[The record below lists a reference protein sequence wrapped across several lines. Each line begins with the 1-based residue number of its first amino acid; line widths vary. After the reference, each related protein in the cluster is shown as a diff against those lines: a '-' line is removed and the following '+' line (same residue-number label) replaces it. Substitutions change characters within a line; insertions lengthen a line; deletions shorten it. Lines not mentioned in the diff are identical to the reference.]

1 MKSTNYLLIK
11 LAFRTPVHFGKG
23 RLATSEMTIGAD
35 RLFSSLYQQALKT
48 PEGERLAEQLVASV
62 KNGTLRLSDTFP
74 YMENKWYLPKPV
86 MRLTLK
92 KEGNAIQKKSL
103 KKLSFIPSALFPAF
117 LHGEME
123 PEKELTHFER
133 IGEYLTRH
141 AVSLRNDSQPFRI
154 GLFQFSEGSGLY
166 FILYCSDDEVRSEIL
181 ALVDDLSFEGIGGK
195 RTIGQGRFDYE
206 VIDASPSEWKILEP
220 QMKCVERDRLFMM
233 LSAGFP
239 RKEECASIQGRK
251 ETIVGKRSGFIQSPD
266 YAKENVR
273 KKDFFLYLSG
283 SCFERPFSGDIFDVG
298 GNGTHPVFRY
308 ASPLWMELM

>member
-117 LHGEME
+117 H
-123 PEKELTHFER
+123 ER
-133 IGEYLTRH
+133 AFPA
-141 AVSLRNDSQPFRI
+141 AVFADNTQI
-154 GLFQFSEGSGLY
+154 VSGLQRKVD
-166 FILYCSDDEVRSEIL
+166 IVANRAPVIGKAEVF
-181 ALVDDLSFEGIGGK
+181 AM
-195 RTIGQGRFDYE
+195 Q
-206 VIDASPSEWKILEP
+206 
-220 QMKCVERDRLFMM
+220 
-233 LSAGFP
+233 
-239 RKEECASIQGRK
+239 
-251 ETIVGKRSGFIQSPD
+251 
-266 YAKENVR
+266 
-273 KKDFFLYLSG
+273 
-283 SCFERPFSGDIFDVG
+283 
-298 GNGTHPVFRY
+298 
-308 ASPLWMELM
+308 